1 MFIQPLKVWGS
12 WRDSSGFSGGSRLD
26 FQHPYGSSQLSKT
39 PIPGILTSSSS
50 LLGYWMQIVH
60 NHICSQNTQT
70 HENKG
75 EKGVRLGLLVG
86 YMTRMNKAHSY
97 IWSGSGWWM
106 PVLLGLGWNWR
117 LGVSRLTL
125 VSKFQGSLDY
135 KRHWVSYVSGIAGG
149 SWRMFNF
156 SSNTDIIPLKEREA

>member
-1 MFIQPLKVWGS
+1 MWGS
-12 WRDSSGFSGGSRLD
+12 WRDSSGFSGGSGFD

-39 PIPGILTSSSS
+39 PIPGILMSSSS

-60 NHICSQNTQT
+60 NHTCSQNTQA

-75 EKGVRLGLLVG
+75 EKGVSRLGLLVG
-86 YMTRMNKAHSY
+86 YMTRMNKARSY

-117 LGVSRLTL
+117 IGISRLTL

-135 KRHWVSYVSGIAGG
+135 KRHWKKFFEFLTWVALLEVV
-149 SWRMFNF
+149 
-156 SSNTDIIPLKEREA
+156 NTDIIPLKEREA